1 MDTKSSLKPALLGAA
16 AGAVAMA
23 FIGFTWGGWV
33 TQSTSQTMAKSS
45 AMDSVVAVLAPI
57 CLNQFQKS
65 PDAIAKQAEL
75 KKLNSY
81 DQGSF
86 VDKAGWA
93 IMPGATTADSAVAK
107 ACADLIGKAAT

>member
-1 MDTKSSLKPALLGAA
+1 MDTNSNLRPALM
-16 AGAVAMA
+16 GAVGGAVVLA
-23 FIGFTWGGWV
+23 LVGFTWGGWV
-33 TQSTSQTMAKSS
+33 TQSTSRTMAKSS
-45 AMDSVVAVLAPI
+45 ATDAVVAVLAPI

-65 PDAIAKQAEL
+65 PDATAKQVEL